1 MKTSRKYI
9 ADPVE
14 RTKQAITAICT
25 ECEYADITIEMDNY
39 CHYFY
44 LYGTPGFS
52 HKFVD
57 NVLIIDTP
65 RGRNTI
71 DMAHV
76 FSVRH

>member
-1 MKTSRKYI
+1 MAKRTYI

-14 RTKQAITAICT
+14 RTKQAITTICT

-39 CHYFY
+39 CNYYY
-44 LYGTPGFS
+44 LHGTPGFS
-52 HKFVD
+52 HKFVG
-57 NVLIIDTP
+57 NILFIDTP

-76 FSVRH
+76 FSVHH